1 MKSGAEQRHFEKNYV
16 SHNLSLNSQLKA
28 DQLKYAFKITLIKNW
43 KKNGERIRFTVSKT
57 YRPIESETSL

>member
-43 KKNGERIRFTVSKT
+43 KKTANAYVSQFQKLT
-57 YRPIESETSL
+57 GP